1 MEASELLERCG
12 VAVTENRLLV
22 VRALSGADHPQTPL
36 ELLAGLTGKA
46 GDKTGDKTGLAGRMN
61 RVTLYR
67 ILELLVERGVVARH
81 NAGERAFRYCLG
93 RGVTGHSHFHCTR
106 CGATQCLDSALL
118 EPGLSRILS
127 GLPMRVDMAEIT
139 LGGVC
144 EGCQHA

>member
-1 MEASELLERCG
+1 VDAQALLERCG
-12 VAVTENRLLV
+12 LPPTENRLLV
-22 VRALSGADHPQTPL
+22 LRALSGADHPQTPL
-36 ELLAGLTGKA
+36 ELLSQLS
-46 GDKTGDKTGLAGRMN
+46 GRMN

-67 ILELLVERGVVARH
+67 ILELLVERGVAARH

-93 RGVTGHSHFHCTR
+93 RGVAGHSHFHCTR
-106 CGATQCLDSALL
+106 CGVTQCLDSKLL

-144 EGCQHA
+144 EGCLNA

>member
-1 MEASELLERCG
+1 MEASELLEHCG
-12 VAVTENRLLV
+12 VAATENRLLV

-36 ELLAGLTGKA
+36 ELLAQL
-46 GDKTGDKTGLAGRMN
+46 DRRMN

-81 NAGERAFRYCLG
+81 NAGERSFRYCLG

-144 EGCQHA
+144 EGCLNA

>member
-1 MEASELLERCG
+1 MDAQELLRLC
-12 VAVTENRLLV
+12 AVPATENRLLV
-22 VRALSGADHPQTPL
+22 LRALSGAAQPQTPL
-36 ELLAGLTGKA
+36 ELLAQLS
-46 GDKTGDKTGLAGRMN
+46 DRMN

-81 NAGERAFRYCLG
+81 NAGERSFRYCLG
-93 RGVTGHSHFHCTR
+93 RGVAGHSHFHCTR
-106 CGATQCLDSALL
+106 CGVTQCLDSKLL

-144 EGCQHA
+144 EGCQNV

>member
-1 MEASELLERCG
+1 MEASELLEHCG
-12 VAVTENRLLV
+12 VAATENRLLV

-36 ELLAGLTGKA
+36 ELLAQLS
-46 GDKTGDKTGLAGRMN
+46 GRMN

-127 GLPMRVDMAEIT
+127 GLPMRVDMAEVT

-144 EGCQHA
+144 EGCLNA

>member
-1 MEASELLERCG
+1 MEASELLEHCG
-12 VAVTENRLLV
+12 VAATENRLLV
-22 VRALSGADHPQTPL
+22 MRALSGADHPQTPL
-36 ELLAGLTGKA
+36 ELLAQL
-46 GDKTGDKTGLAGRMN
+46 DGRMN

-67 ILELLVERGVVARH
+67 ILERLVERGVVARH

-93 RGVTGHSHFHCTR
+93 RGVAGHSHFHCTR

-144 EGCQHA
+144 EGCQNA

>member
-1 MEASELLERCG
+1 MEASELLEHCG
-12 VAVTENRLLV
+12 VAATENRLLV
-22 VRALSGADHPQTPL
+22 MRALSGADHPQTPL
-36 ELLAGLTGKA
+36 ELLAQL
-46 GDKTGDKTGLAGRMN
+46 DGRMN

-67 ILELLVERGVVARH
+67 ILERLVERGVVARH

-93 RGVTGHSHFHCTR
+93 RGVAGHSHFHCTR

-127 GLPMRVDMAEIT
+127 GLTMRVDMAEIT

-144 EGCQHA
+144 EGCQNA